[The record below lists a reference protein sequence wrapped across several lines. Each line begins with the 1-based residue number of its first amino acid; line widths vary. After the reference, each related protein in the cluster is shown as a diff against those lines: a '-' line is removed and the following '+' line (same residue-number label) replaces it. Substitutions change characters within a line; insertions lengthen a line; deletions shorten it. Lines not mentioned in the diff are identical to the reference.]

1 MLNVYAVLARDDDA
15 TGFGHLG
22 DAYGLK
28 SGLWIDP
35 ASGTGV
41 AYFATDVPA
50 DKGMRSSYTST
61 EESLAHP

>member
-1 MLNVYAVLARDDDA
+1 
-15 TGFGHLG
+15 
-22 DAYGLK
+22 
-28 SGLWIDP
+28 LWIDP
-35 ASGTGV
+35 VSGTGV